1 MTKLQENIYAP
12 NYKVE
17 DGCLMEV
24 RSNRQGPYDQ
34 KLCNFLPWLVSE
46 IAVDNGI
53 EKTTR
58 IVLSG
63 VHADG
68 HTLPEVEIPASEF
81 AGFGWLFKYWGM
93 DCNLETAHGV
103 KDSLRYA
110 IQSTAPNAEHRS
122 AYEVTGWHDDNGS
135 WQFLMPGDDA
145 QTVVLPGNMKGYHM
159 ERRCDEAD
167 TASALALMEA
177 ELAPAEIIWPMLA
190 FTFLSPLN
198 HFLRLA
204 GCEPKFVLFLVGK
217 TGSRK
222 STLAALFLSFFGVFN
237 GANLP
242 LSFRDTANSVL
253 HHTFTLKD
261 VLTCI
266 DDFHPTGRK
275 ETTSMNAMAQAIMR
289 AYGDR
294 TGRGRL
300 RADASPME
308 SLPPQGNAIITAEFP
323 PDIGES
329 GTARYF
335 ALELMEGDVNLEV
348 LTAFQKQSEDGTLQR
363 CMYGYLEWLKE
374 TYLWNVDGFL
384 SDLKTQFEYWRDAF
398 RRQCPNCHGR
408 VPEAAAWL
416 VIGMRYLLSYL
427 QDQLELAEAE
437 CESYRQ
443 RFYSILKM
451 LAERQASNIVQ
462 DKPTHKFL
470 QKLYALLESGQNC
483 LLPRHA
489 VHEYLPPNCLGYEDD
504 TYLYL
509 FSEIALEAVQELCD
523 RQGEAFNIKNK
534 ELLKQLA
541 QEGVLEPAGKQNT
554 KSIRFDGKSKR
565 VACLYKRRTEQIRD
579 LAS

>member
-1 MTKLQENIYAP
+1 
-12 NYKVE
+12 
-17 DGCLMEV
+17 
-24 RSNRQGPYDQ
+24 
-34 KLCNFLPWLVSE
+34 
-46 IAVDNGI
+46 
-53 EKTTR
+53 
-58 IVLSG
+58 
-63 VHADG
+63 
-68 HTLPEVEIPASEF
+68 
-81 AGFGWLFKYWGM
+81 
-93 DCNLETAHGV
+93 
-103 KDSLRYA
+103 
-110 IQSTAPNAEHRS
+110 
-122 AYEVTGWHDDNGS
+122 
-135 WQFLMPGDDA
+135 
-145 QTVVLPGNMKGYHM
+145 
-159 ERRCDEAD
+159 
-167 TASALALMEA
+167 
-177 ELAPAEIIWPMLA
+177 
-190 FTFLSPLN
+190 
-198 HFLRLA
+198 
-204 GCEPKFVLFLVGK
+204 
-217 TGSRK
+217 
-222 STLAALFLSFFGVFN
+222 
-237 GANLP
+237 
-242 LSFRDTANSVL
+242 
-253 HHTFTLKD
+253 
-261 VLTCI
+261 
-266 DDFHPTGRK
+266 
-275 ETTSMNAMAQAIMR
+275 MNAMAQAIMR

-335 ALELMEGDVNLEV
+335 ALELMEGDVDLEV
-348 LTAFQKQSEDGTLQR
+348 LTAFQKQAEDGTLQR

-384 SDLKTQFEYWRDAF
+384 SDLKTQFEYWRDTF

-408 VPEAAAWL
+408 VPESAAWL
-416 VIGMRYLLSYL
+416 VIGMRYLLAYL
-427 QDQLELAEAE
+427 QDRLELTKAE
-437 CESYRQ
+437 CENYCQ
-443 RFYSILKM
+443 RFYSILKT

-483 LLPRHA
+483 LLPRHTA
-489 VHEYLPPNCLGYEDD
+489 HEYLPPNCLGYEDD

-565 VACLYKRRTEQIRD
+565 VACLYKSRTEQIRN